1 MKTRRL
7 KNQILLTYAIVIAV
21 LSVCM
26 FAVGY
31 YVVKIDIFQRIQRQ
45 VQRSLV
51 SARTFFN
58 EDIRRIGI
66 MLEIADLSQP
76 NAALCEKMR
85 LHYFNRLTPAQA
97 AAHPSE
103 IVRQATAEKQGV
115 GSARIIGADE
125 LNAMGQEIVRRA
137 YIPIKTTPRARSTEK
152 TLLDSAL
159 AKEFALP
166 LTDADGNLIEVLYGG
181 RIINQDYEFVDR
193 IRHLVFGDEK
203 YNKVPVGTVTVFLDD
218 VRIATNVVDEQ
229 GQRAIG
235 TRISEE
241 VYREVVEGGR
251 VWLDRATVVGRWYK
265 AAYEPIRNLNGD
277 IIGVLYVGIL
287 EQPFEDKAARILLA
301 FVTVIGL
308 ASALAFV
315 LAFVLS
321 RSISR
326 PLTQL
331 LEGTQKLSGGQ
342 FGHLLARPDSPIEE
356 MHQLAHSF
364 NTMSVQLEEREVRL
378 QQQHQK
384 LTELNKSYMDLLG
397 FVAHELKGLLASTI
411 LNAYS
416 LRDGFLGMI
425 NFKQKKAVDSICRN
439 LDYLA
444 ATVAKFLNLS
454 RIERGNLEI
463 NKSRFYAKKDLFDI
477 AAQTF
482 SKLIGDKQMTLVNEI
497 DDALTVVGD
506 QDLMLIVANNLVN
519 NAAKY
524 GAEGG
529 RIILR
534 SRTEGRMAVFEV
546 YNDGRPITD
555 DQREMLFK
563 KFSRLDNP
571 EKKKVK
577 GTGLGLYITKQI
589 IEAHGGCIDVEA
601 KSNGNAFIF
610 SIPKE

>member
-1 MKTRRL
+1 MACRSL
-7 KNQILLTYAIVIAV
+7 KNQILLSYAIVIAV

-31 YVVKIDIFQRIQRQ
+31 YVVKIDIFQRIERQ
-45 VQRSLV
+45 VEWSLG
-51 SARTFFN
+51 SARTFY
-58 EDIRRIGI
+58 ESEIRRIGT
-66 MLEIADLSQP
+66 MLELVDLTQDDVT
-76 NAALCEKMR
+76 LCEKMR
-85 LHYFNRLTPAQA
+85 LHYFVRLAPQQA
-97 AAHPSE
+97 AEHPSQ
-103 IVRQATAEKQGV
+103 IVRHALRTKQGV
-115 GSARIIGADE
+115 GATRIIAANE
-125 LNAMGQEIVRRA
+125 LGTLGQSLVDRA
-137 YIPIKTTPRARSTEK
+137 TIAVKPTLRARPSEK
-152 TLLDSAL
+152 TVLDAAM

-166 LTDADGNLIEVLYGG
+166 LVDADGNVLSVLCGG
-181 RIINQDYEFVDR
+181 RIVNRDDEFVDQ
-193 IRHLVFGDEK
+193 IRRMVFGDEQ
-203 YNKVPVGTVTVFLDD
+203 YNALPVGTVTVFLDD

-229 GQRAIG
+229 GQRAVG

-241 VYREVVEGGR
+241 VYREVAEGGR

-265 AAYEPIRNLNGD
+265 AAYEPIRDLNNE

-308 ASALAFV
+308 ASALAFG

-321 RSISR
+321 RSISK
-326 PLTQL
+326 PLTQFL
-331 LEGTQKLSGGQ
+331 DGTQKLSGGQ
-342 FGHLLARPDSPIEE
+342 FGHVIVRPDSPIEE
-356 MHQLAHSF
+356 MHQLSHSF
-364 NTMSVQLEEREVRL
+364 NTMSVLLEEREVRL
-378 QQQHQK
+378 QEQHQK
-384 LTELNKSYMDLLG
+384 LMETNKSYMDLLG

-463 NKSRFYAKKDLFDI
+463 NKVRFYAKKDLFDL
-477 AAQTF
+477 AADTF
-482 SKLIGDKQMTLVNEI
+482 SKLIGDKQMKLVNEI
-497 DDALTVVGD
+497 APDLAIVGD
-506 QDLMLIVANNLVN
+506 QDLLLIVANNLVN

-529 RIILR
+529 QIVLR
-534 SRTEGRMAVFEV
+534 SRVEGNQAIFDV
-546 YNDGRPITD
+546 YNDGRPITPEG
-555 DQREMLFK
+555 REMLFK
-563 KFSRLDNP
+563 KFSRLDVP

-589 IEAHGGCIDVEA
+589 IEAHGGRIDVET
-601 KSNGNAFIF
+601 KPNGNSFIF
-610 SIPKE
+610 SIVKE